1 MSFERRQRANL
12 LGLRAET
19 LAVLLLRLKGWRI
32 LARNYKV
39 PGGEID
45 IVALRGQVVAFVEV
59 KARPT
64 MDGALSAIDA
74 TKRRRISRAASQWL
88 TQNGWAMSRT
98 LRGDAICIAP
108 GCWPRHEVAVVE
120 MRMG

>member
-1 MSFERRQRANL
+1 MSSEQRRRANL
-12 LGLRAET
+12 FGLRAET
-19 LAVLLLRLKGWRI
+19 IAVWLLRLKGWRI

-39 PGGEID
+39 KGGEID

-64 MDGALSAIDA
+64 MDGALTAIDA
-74 TKRRRISRAASQWL
+74 TKRRRISRAASRWL
-88 TQNGWAMSRT
+88 AQNAWAMART

-108 GCWPRHEVAVVE
+108 GCWPRHEVAVVKLQL
-120 MRMG
+120 G